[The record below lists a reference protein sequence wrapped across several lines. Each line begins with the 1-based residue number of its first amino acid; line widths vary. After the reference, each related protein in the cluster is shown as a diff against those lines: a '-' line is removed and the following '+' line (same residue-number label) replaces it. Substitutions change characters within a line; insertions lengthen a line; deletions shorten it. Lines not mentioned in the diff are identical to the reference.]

1 MQCKKIYEK
10 LQKLCFVKF
19 VKSMTLLYLILK
31 INIIFYNKY
40 KSVMDLTNP
49 ANRKLYVDLYIL
61 ILITWNG
68 IFGFIQVG
76 RV

>member
-1 MQCKKIYEK
+1 
-10 LQKLCFVKF
+10 
-19 VKSMTLLYLILK
+19 MTLSYLILK